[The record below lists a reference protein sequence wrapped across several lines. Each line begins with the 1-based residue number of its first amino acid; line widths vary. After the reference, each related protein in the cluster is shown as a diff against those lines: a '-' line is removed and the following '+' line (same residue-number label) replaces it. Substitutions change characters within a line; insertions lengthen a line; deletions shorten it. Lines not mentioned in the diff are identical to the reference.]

1 MEFNVDPY
9 YDDFEQNAKDNNYM
23 RIMFKP
29 GRAVQARELTQIQ
42 SILQN
47 QIKQFG
53 DHIFQDGSPVIGGN
67 LTLDNK
73 VKYLKLLETYNNQDI
88 EVTSFLGT
96 IIRNSAGTIQAKV
109 LATYFPV
116 DGIPTLMVKYLTG
129 NEFGDGDIIRIINS
143 TTEAQLIAS
152 NATGTG
158 TVVSIN
164 EGVFYVDGYFVQ
176 VNDQTAVASA
186 YGTAANVKI
195 GLEISE
201 DIVDSEVDATLLDP
215 AQGSFNYQ
223 APGADRYQFNLT
235 LSTRPLDTQVDESKF
250 FELMRLE
257 NGSITK
263 QVKYPVYA
271 ELEKTLARRTFDES
285 GDYTVLPFRAS
296 IFDSS
301 NANNYIIA
309 IEPGKAYVKG
319 FEFETLATLK
329 LEADKP
335 RSASDIKALN
345 DADVDISYGNYIY
358 VTSIRGTSNGFINI
372 AALETVDI
380 HLAQTN
386 NVTATGTH
394 SGTANAF
401 FYANT
406 RIGTARVRNFIRHT
420 ADVFTANTD
429 ANGVYKV
436 YLTDINIEPLT
447 VKVNIASSN
456 ANTLRFNDKMSPNT
470 NVYSNVT
477 VTVLPVR
484 LDAVP
489 NVNTAN
495 VFINSYRLNANSSV
509 ANVFNSNVNVGS
521 VIYVGNMVRQVVS
534 VNTSG
539 DYLTVNTAWDRTIQA
554 TDKDSNPLEVFIQ
567 NPYTQN
573 VTSQT
578 RTIERYD
585 GPTRTVFLDAPFN
598 NNGVADGNTV
608 VSFNYHFDHAESL
621 VAGPAVGNSV
631 AKVANASM
639 NVALNSKYLGGE
651 TAVEERIKNALI
663 FKLPG
668 NYIKRSSINN
678 ADYNSTKF
686 LPNRS
691 NNGTGGVFA
700 ISQGSGLESY
710 ETIPW
715 ADSTSSV
722 QDNLI
727 VIVRDNN
734 GNTYFPN
741 GTIIQLTSSNV
752 EIGNPATSLTVN
764 TNVPDIIKADLIVN
778 VKQNDAEDSIRI
790 KNYIS
795 NTSFTATS
803 SSFTYPTA
811 VNGNTTVT
819 LPSYTTVANIN
830 VSHGLIFLTD
840 TTYNSVRP
848 GDSINLFVPDV
859 VNIRKVLKGNTT
871 HLPDA
876 NNFSDITDHF
886 YADFGQRDDMYDHAK
901 LVLKEGYNVANAKI
915 LVHVDFYQHVY
926 NSTNTSFFSIDSY
939 PQSQYESGIIPIYV
953 SQNAQ
958 FFNLR
963 DCLDFRP
970 TRQLGSATGA
980 FQNPNIPSPDE
991 VTELSL
997 EYYLPRIDK
1006 LVLSKDKEF
1015 RIVKGRSSPQP
1026 VAPADLDDAM
1036 TLYTIALPPYVA
1048 NINEIKLRYKDNKR
1062 YTMKDIASID
1072 KRLQKVEF
1080 FTSLNNVENLALS
1093 DPTEYEDGT
1102 KKEKYGVVG
1111 ENFRNFNIA
1120 DFRSVDFRVSLNNG
1134 FMLPAVASY
1143 PVGLQNIGNSS
1154 TKLNKRTIS
1163 LNYTETP
1170 AITQGVCSDKV
1181 VSVQPFLFGQFN
1193 GVVSL
1198 VPESDY
1204 WVNEQ
1209 LKPDII
1215 SVPERIIEHHHFTR
1229 EVVREP
1235 APPVT
1240 IQNIVQTTNVV
1251 NQYIT
1256 VPGTNPPPPPPP
1268 PTQVVVQLPPPP
1280 PVIIYVPQP
1289 PPPIPPEEPWFP
1301 PYVPP
1306 PCPAPW
1312 MRITL
1317 ADGTEITAGEL
1328 KVGMFVK
1335 TMHEHTLEWGNHEV
1349 THVESIQDIERVE
1362 IEFDHVN
1369 FVCSKDHKFYVN
1381 GEWIEVYKLKAGDIV
1396 YSQPETYEIK
1406 SIKSYA
1412 TGEVIKI
1419 TVNEAHT
1426 YICEGL
1432 LSHNKM
1438 PSFPPPEIQP
1448 PPPPPAPPPTV
1459 SIPDP
1464 PPPVI
1469 CPPLDPPIIW
1479 NPPPV
1484 VEFPPPVPPPPAP
1497 YNPSVPDPPP
1507 PEPYFPEPP
1516 APPPE
1521 PTPVEPR
1528 LPPPYKPVV
1537 EIPWILPPITPIT
1550 FGGFDGTNFYPIY
1563 QPPFDAPPTPPME
1576 LWTVPPNIPIFTQP
1590 ITLGPAPVDEIVYEQ
1605 PVISVS
1611 DVARDD
1617 NFGEDAGGGRGDLEF
1632 GIFQYD
1638 LN

>member
-29 GRAVQARELTQIQ
+29 GKAVQARELTQIQ

-73 VKYLKLLETYNNQDI
+73 VKYIKLLETYNNQDI
-88 EVTSFLGT
+88 EVTNFVGT
-96 IIRNSAGTIQAKV
+96 IIRNSTGTIQAKV

-129 NEFGDGDIIRIINS
+129 NEFTDGDVVRIINS
-143 TTEAQLIAS
+143 TTEAQLVAS

-186 YGTAANVKI
+186 YSTSANVKV

-201 DIVDSEVDATLLDP
+201 NIVDSEIDATLLDP
-215 AQGSFNYQ
+215 AQGSFNFQ

-296 IFDSS
+296 VTDSAS
-301 NANNYIIA
+301 GNNYIIA

-329 LEADKP
+329 LEAEKP
-335 RSASDIKALN
+335 RSASDIKALV
-345 DADVDISYGNYIY
+345 DTDVDLSYGNYIY
-358 VTSIRGTSNGFINI
+358 VTSVRGTSNGFINI
-372 AALETVDI
+372 AGLEKVDI

-406 RIGTARVRNFIRHT
+406 RIGTARVRNFIRYT
-420 ADVFTANTD
+420 PDSFGVD
-429 ANGVYKV
+429 ASNVDSNGVYKV
-436 YLTDINIEPLT
+436 YLTDIDIEPLT

-470 NVYSNVT
+470 NVYSNVSI
-477 VTVLPVR
+477 TVLPIR
-484 LDAVP
+484 LDAIA

-495 VFINSYRLNANSSV
+495 VFINSYRLNANSAV

-521 VIYVGNMVRQVVS
+521 VIHVGNMIRQVVS
-534 VNTSG
+534 VNTTG
-539 DYLTVNTAWDRTIQA
+539 DFLTVNTAWDRTIEA
-554 TDKDSNPLEVFIQ
+554 TNNLSNPLEVYIQ
-567 NPYTQN
+567 TPYLQN
-573 VTSQT
+573 VSSQT

-585 GPTRTVFLDAPFN
+585 GPTRTLFLDSPFN
-598 NNGVADGNTV
+598 NNGIADANSV
-608 VSFNYHFDHAESL
+608 ISFNYNFEHAESL
-621 VAGPAVGNSV
+621 VAGPAVGNNL

-651 TAVEERIKNALI
+651 TAVEERIKNGLI

-686 LPNRS
+686 FSNRS
-691 NNGTGGVFA
+691 NNGTAGVFA
-700 ISQGSGLESY
+700 IAQGSGLESY

-715 ADSTSSV
+715 TDSTSAI

-727 VIVRDNN
+727 LIVRNNN

-741 GTIIQLTSSNV
+741 GSIVQLTSANIA
-752 EIGNPATSLTVN
+752 IGSPAISLTVN
-764 TNVPDIIKADLIVN
+764 TNVPDIISADLIVN
-778 VKQNDAEDSIRI
+778 VKQNDAEDSIRN
-790 KNYIS
+790 KNFIS
-795 NTSFTATS
+795 NTTFSATS

-811 VNGNTTVT
+811 INGNTTVT
-819 LPSYTTVANIN
+819 LPGYGIVANIN
-830 VSHGLIFLTD
+830 VSHGFIFLTD
-840 TTYNSVRP
+840 ATYNSVRP
-848 GDSINLFVPDV
+848 GDSIGLFVPDV
-859 VNIRKVLKGNTT
+859 VKVNRILKGNTT

-876 NNFSDITDHF
+876 NNYTDITDQF
-886 YADFGQRDDMYDHAK
+886 YCDFGQRDDMYDHAK
-901 LVLKEGYNVANAKI
+901 LVLKEGYNVANAKM

-926 NSTNTSFFSIDSY
+926 NSSNTSFFSIDSY
-939 PQSQYESGIIPIYV
+939 SLSQYENGLIPIYV
-953 SQNAQ
+953 SQAGQ

-970 TRQLGSATGA
+970 TRQLGSGTGA
-980 FQNPNIPSPDE
+980 FQNPNIAAPDE
-991 VTELSL
+991 ITELSL

-1036 TLYTIALPPYVA
+1036 TLYTISLPPYVS
-1048 NINEIKLRYKDNKR
+1048 NIKEIKLKYKDNRR
-1062 YTMKDIASID
+1062 YTMRDIASID

-1080 FTSLNNVENLALS
+1080 FTSLNNVENLALA
-1093 DPTEYEDGT
+1093 DQTEYEDGT
-1102 KKEKYGVVG
+1102 KKEKYGLIG

-1120 DFRSVDFRVSLNNG
+1120 DFRNVDFRVSLNNG

-1154 TKLNKRTIS
+1154 TKLNKRTVS

-1170 AITQGVCSDKV
+1170 AITQGLCSDKA
-1181 VSVQPFLFGQFN
+1181 VSIQPFLFGQFN
-1193 GVVSL
+1193 GVVSI

-1209 LKPDII
+1209 LKPEII

-1235 APPVT
+1235 PAPVT
-1240 IQNIVQTTNVV
+1240 IQNIVQTTNVT

-1256 VPGTNPPPPPPP
+1256 TPGTNPPVQNVIYNVVVNNPPPPP
-1268 PTQVVVQLPPPP
+1268 
-1280 PVIIYVPQP
+1280 IIVPQP
-1289 PPPIPPEEPWFP
+1289 QPPEPPIHTSQPEPWP
-1301 PYVPP
+1301 EPAQDRPP

-1312 MRITL
+1312 MNVTL
-1317 ADGTEITAGEL
+1317 SDGTEISAGEL
-1328 KVGMFVK
+1328 KVGMFVS
-1335 TMHEHTLEWGNHEV
+1335 TMHENTLEWGKHEV

-1381 GEWIEVYKLKAGDIV
+1381 NEWVEVYNLKAGDVV
-1396 YSQPETYEIK
+1396 YSQPESYEIK

-1412 TGEVIKI
+1412 TGEVVRI
-1419 TVNEAHT
+1419 TVNDAHT

-1438 PSFPPPEIQP
+1438 PAFPPPEFLPPDP
-1448 PPPPPAPPPTV
+1448 PPPPP
-1459 SIPDP
+1459 
-1464 PPPVI
+1464 PPPVNPPI
-1469 CPPLDPPIIW
+1469 PEPPPIVYPPPLDPPIPPYI
-1479 NPPPV
+1479 PPPV
-1484 VEFPPPVPPPPAP
+1484 EELPLPPV
-1497 YNPSVPDPPP
+1497 VL
-1507 PEPYFPEPP
+1507 P
-1516 APPPE
+1516 APPPTE
-1521 PTPVEPR
+1521 PST
-1528 LPPPYKPVV
+1528 PPPYKPVI
-1537 EIPWILPPITPIT
+1537 EIPWIIPPITPVT
-1550 FGGFDGTNFYPIY
+1550 FGGFDGSNFYPIIM
-1563 QPPFDAPPTPPME
+1563 PPYDAPTAALLE
-1576 LWTVPPNIPIFTQP
+1576 LWSVPPDIPIFTQP
-1590 ITLGPAPVDEIVYEQ
+1590 ITLGPAPLNEIDYSQ
-1605 PVISVS
+1605 PVIDIS

-1617 NFGEDAGGGRGDLEF
+1617 YVGGGGGGGSGGRGDFDF
-1632 GIFQYD
+1632 GMFEYAVH
-1638 LN
+1638 